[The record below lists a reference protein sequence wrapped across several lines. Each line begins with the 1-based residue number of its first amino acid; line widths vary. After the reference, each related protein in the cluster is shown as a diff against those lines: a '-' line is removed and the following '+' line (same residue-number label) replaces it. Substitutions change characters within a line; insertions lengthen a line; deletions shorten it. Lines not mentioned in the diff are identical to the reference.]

1 MSDFVNL
8 LINNY
13 RIDRYC
19 IVIAYEY
26 IILDILYLFKHS
38 VKEKPLFVHIFVLF
52 SGNIYGGLYHNGY
65 SPSSLACRICAFREN
80 AGSLCLSSARVQL
93 RTHSLPFFARQIVKE
108 IRHGA

>member
-52 SGNIYGGLYHNGY
+52 SGNIYGGCIITDTAPLRL
-65 SPSSLACRICAFREN
+65 LAVFAPFRKTQ
-80 AGSLCLSSARVQL
+80 AHSVFPRRASSSARIL
-93 RTHSLPFFARQIVKE
+93 CRFSPVKS
-108 IRHGA
+108 